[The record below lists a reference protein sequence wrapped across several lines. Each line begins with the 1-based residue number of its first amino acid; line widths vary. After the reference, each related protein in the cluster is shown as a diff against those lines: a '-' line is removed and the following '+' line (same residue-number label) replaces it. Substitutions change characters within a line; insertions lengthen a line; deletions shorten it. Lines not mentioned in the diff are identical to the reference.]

1 VVSPEDQRGQRP
13 NFGTFTVAW
22 DHVFLNA
29 NPLILAY
36 LDDIK
41 LSDELV
47 LMRPFARLL
56 AKRGPAF
63 GLIFTKRA
71 KNYFYAPLPFLRQ
84 VTDLYPDAVVVTEES
99 PGQNPSDQLKQAA
112 EVNSLSAP
120 ENLSRLLFTTCGVE
134 KLMGS
139 PLRLVEREER
149 PAEVSKAWL
158 RSQVTSLTG
167 STAALFAHLGIA
179 EVDDTAGVLEF
190 QSYPDPDE
198 LIPRLP
204 KAEPQI
210 QNFVA
215 RHTLA
220 RRLNHI
226 TRVLPPS
233 ITQGPLANVEMLL
246 KATVAGL
253 MRVKLSDLTL
263 AQQRRLTLPARWSGS
278 MPGGVLAAP
287 AQFLSASVKAEER
300 ALEVMRKMRNS
311 QMSIPLTLRTI
322 AARRE
327 ARKQEGAQ
335 LSFTERGLQ
344 ACMGYINEARAN
356 PGFAHESLVRS
367 RGEGV
372 NGRVRPDEEREE
384 ARRARQ
390 VLDVPRRGG
399 GEVQVNASEG
409 AAPPTREEE
418 GDDNV
423 ALSFTNIVTSNTSAR
438 LLSES
443 IFKRAAGCIIA
454 DMPVKE
460 ATAMSAGMGKCAAS
474 FLSAVPSTEAFTIEE
489 GTFVRSLQRYNAIP
503 PVRTPHTHHCG
514 HRGTRRLTDG
524 NVGHLFHCPCLGG
537 NIHPHDA
544 VKDTLAHAIH
554 NCGLCAVVPST
565 EVATPIP
572 GGTWNAD
579 ILFMDE
585 ISQTEFIIDVN
596 IVNVDS
602 VTSQRRRRD
611 FGAVEAALRDGE
623 REKRN
628 LPVARQIQN
637 DGSNKIFVPFVMS
650 SAGGFGP
657 AARGFLK
664 LLYKSARERNRWEM
678 SSGQPQVESTWN
690 TLFASTHWDMRL
702 SMACTAMSAEVVGRV
717 IVRDFNLNMSRDES
731 RQPWSNPNTPAYGR
745 RRRVGSRPAV

>member
-1 VVSPEDQRGQRP
+1 
-13 NFGTFTVAW
+13 
-22 DHVFLNA
+22 
-29 NPLILAY
+29 
-36 LDDIK
+36 
-41 LSDELV
+41 
-47 LMRPFARLL
+47 M
-56 AKRGPAF
+56 
-63 GLIFTKRA
+63 
-71 KNYFYAPLPFLRQ
+71 
-84 VTDLYPDAVVVTEES
+84 
-99 PGQNPSDQLKQAA
+99 
-112 EVNSLSAP
+112 
-120 ENLSRLLFTTCGVE
+120 
-134 KLMGS
+134 
-139 PLRLVEREER
+139 
-149 PAEVSKAWL
+149 
-158 RSQVTSLTG
+158 
-167 STAALFAHLGIA
+167 
-179 EVDDTAGVLEF
+179 
-190 QSYPDPDE
+190 
-198 LIPRLP
+198 
-204 KAEPQI
+204 
-210 QNFVA
+210 
-215 RHTLA
+215 
-220 RRLNHI
+220 
-226 TRVLPPS
+226 
-233 ITQGPLANVEMLL
+233 
-246 KATVAGL
+246 
-253 MRVKLSDLTL
+253 
-263 AQQRRLTLPARWSGS
+263 
-278 MPGGVLAAP
+278 
-287 AQFLSASVKAEER
+287 
-300 ALEVMRKMRNS
+300 
-311 QMSIPLTLRTI
+311 
-322 AARRE
+322 
-327 ARKQEGAQ
+327 
-335 LSFTERGLQ
+335 
-344 ACMGYINEARAN
+344 
-356 PGFAHESLVRS
+356 
-367 RGEGV
+367 
-372 NGRVRPDEEREE
+372 
-384 ARRARQ
+384 
-390 VLDVPRRGG
+390 
-399 GEVQVNASEG
+399 
-409 AAPPTREEE
+409 
-418 GDDNV
+418 
-423 ALSFTNIVTSNTSAR
+423 
-438 LLSES
+438 
-443 IFKRAAGCIIA
+443 
-454 DMPVKE
+454 
-460 ATAMSAGMGKCAAS
+460 
-474 FLSAVPSTEAFTIEE
+474 
-489 GTFVRSLQRYNAIP
+489 RSLQRYNAIP